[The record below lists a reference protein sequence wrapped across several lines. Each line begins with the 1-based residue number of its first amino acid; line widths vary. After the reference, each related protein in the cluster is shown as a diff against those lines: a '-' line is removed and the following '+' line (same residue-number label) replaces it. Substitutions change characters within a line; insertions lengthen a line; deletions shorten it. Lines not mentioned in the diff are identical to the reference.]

1 MLESAKRAALA
12 TSDGRRGD
20 RPVPAVRA
28 EQDLVLLDES
38 RDDTVP
44 AGSGNRRAMERAVS
58 ALPAGV
64 EQVRLRADKALHEHE
79 GMQCLHS
86 RGVGFAI
93 SADICPSA
101 CAPRF

>member
-1 MLESAKRAALA
+1 
-12 TSDGRRGD
+12 
-20 RPVPAVRA
+20 
-28 EQDLVLLDES
+28 
-38 RDDTVP
+38 
-44 AGSGNRRAMERAVS
+44 MERAVS